1 MRHRKSFKKL
11 SRTREHRRALLRNLV
26 TSLFIHERIETTV
39 VKAKES
45 RRLGERMITFAKRG
59 DLAARRHV
67 ARFVH
72 GDDVVK
78 KLFETVAPWYADRN
92 GGYTRIVRV
101 GRRLGD
107 AGETA
112 LLELVKSPELKERLR
127 HEAEERIKAEKAA
140 AKETKGAGKAKK
152 SAAAATAEGG
162 ATEAPVKKGRAEKK
176 AKPPRA
182 ERGKGPQGS
191 KASTRARQKGRSGT

>member
-67 ARFVH
+67 ASYVH
-72 GDDVVK
+72 GNDVVK
-78 KLFETVAPWYADRN
+78 KLFETVAPWYAERN

-112 LLELVKSPELKERLR
+112 LLELVKSPELKEKLR
-127 HEAEERIKAEKAA
+127 HDAEERIKAEKAA
-140 AKETKGAGKAKK
+140 AKAAGVKAKGK
-152 SAAAATAEGG
+152 KDAAAAAEAG
-162 ATEAPVKKGRAEKK
+162 AEPAAKKGRAEKK
-176 AKPPRA
+176 PKPPRA
-182 ERGKGPQGS
+182 ERTKRPTGS
-191 KASTRARQKGRSGT
+191 KASTRARQKGRSGD